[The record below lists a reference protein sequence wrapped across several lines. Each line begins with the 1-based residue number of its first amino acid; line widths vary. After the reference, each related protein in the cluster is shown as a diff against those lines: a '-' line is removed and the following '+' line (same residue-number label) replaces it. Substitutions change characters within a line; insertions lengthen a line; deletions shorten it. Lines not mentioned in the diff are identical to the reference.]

1 MGQLGRGKKP
11 MQRPLT
17 RRCTG
22 EYRGPRACAVRGLGF
37 YLPAP
42 PLTFRCAPLHCA
54 LLICRKPLPLHGG
67 MGAILASLAGLSQP
81 NQAR

>member
-1 MGQLGRGKKP
+1 MGQPCRGKKP

-22 EYRGPRACAVRGLGF
+22 EYRGPRACAVRGLGY

-42 PLTFRCAPLHCA
+42 LQVRMA
-54 LLICRKPLPLHGG
+54 
-67 MGAILASLAGLSQP
+67 AILASLAGLSQP